1 MADLAAQLAL
11 PRDFGWR
18 QPSSVAAPSATEKG
32 AAAETATGTA
42 AVRAARFRALF
53 RPLAEEER
61 DAARKGSPKDEA
73 RTLPASGDAPPPLNA
88 QPPAPAAAP
97 PAPVSLEPDFTSQ
110 TVVSAD
116 LQPAPDGSEAASASL
131 NDAWQPL
138 REAGARS
145 AWGAVA
151 AGTAQPEAP
160 PPLNPDSA
168 GQLRTSGVGASASGG
183 NDPLTSWRGPAQ
195 EPAAQDRPAAAA
207 APAGLASSAP
217 DSAGQPVA
225 SGVAET
231 RATGSLPPPEP
242 RKQPLETS
250 LAALFPAALSAP
262 AATAAPRRI
271 EELGPPAAEVSP
283 AAAGRVSG
291 VGEGFTTPPSP
302 SGREDGTGAPAARG
316 ELAFA
321 GRLIQASW
329 ASSQAAAPASSQ
341 GRGGNAAG
349 SNGER
354 PARPAGPAETAGG
367 AADSPAGTA
376 AGDRAGNPE
385 GGTGGSSASKPPSG
399 GETERAPAERI
410 HEPASASRPQAAEPP
425 GGAAVPVADSSPRQD
440 ARRSE
445 ASGGAPAQPLAASA
459 GRATETAAPG
469 PARDI
474 TLSLDNGLQ
483 RVAVHLQERGGEVRV
498 AVRTPDP
505 ALAGDLRRALPSLT
519 AKLEQTGFRTETW
532 HSEAAPRRSAEAAA
546 RGASEDPAGQSR
558 QDGRERR
565 EGQPQPR
572 ENQQRPDRKKE
583 RKDFAWFMSS
593 LG

>member
-11 PRDFGWR
+11 PRDFGWP
-18 QPSSVAAPSATEKG
+18 QPSSVAASSATEKC

-42 AVRAARFRALF
+42 AVRAARFRALL
-53 RPLAEEER
+53 RPLAEEEQ
-61 DAARKGSPKDEA
+61 DAARKGSPEDEA
-73 RTLPASGDAPPPLNA
+73 RPLPASGGAPPPLNA

-97 PAPVSLEPDFTSQ
+97 PAPVSLEPDFTSP
-110 TVVSAD
+110 TVVSGD
-116 LQPAPDGSEAASASL
+116 LQPAPDGSEAASAGL

-138 REAGARS
+138 REAGAQS

-168 GQLRTSGVGASASGG
+168 GRPRTSGVGASASGG
-183 NDPLTSWRGPAQ
+183 NDPLPSWRGPVQ
-195 EPAAQDRPAAAA
+195 ELAAQDRPAAAA
-207 APAGLASSAP
+207 AAAGLASSAP
-217 DSAGQPVA
+217 DSASQPVA
-225 SGVAET
+225 SGAAEART
-231 RATGSLPPPEP
+231 TASLPPPEP

-262 AATAAPRRI
+262 AAPRRF
-271 EELGPPAAEVSP
+271 EELRPPAAEVSP

-291 VGEGFTTPPSP
+291 VGEGFTPPSPP
-302 SGREDGTGAPAARG
+302 SGREDGIGAPAARG

-349 SNGER
+349 SNGEH
-354 PARPAGPAETAGG
+354 PARPAGPAETAGGG

-410 HEPASASRPQAAEPP
+410 HEPAPASRPQAAEPP
-425 GGAAVPVADSSPRQD
+425 GGAAVPAADSSPRQD

-459 GRATETAAPG
+459 GRATETTAPG

-558 QDGRERR
+558 QDRRERR